1 MKKTVLVMGASRGL
15 GRSVAEAFV
24 RRGGWDVVGMART
37 ACEVPGVRM
46 VQADICDEAAVT
58 RLIHSL
64 ERLDVLVVNAAI
76 AKYRPSALD
85 APTED
90 LRVQFETNVVGPFI
104 AMREACRRMV
114 AAREG
119 LIINVGST
127 FSLEGYG
134 PMAPY
139 CATKHALLGLSRSF
153 RQEMRKKGVRICTY
167 CPGDM
172 NTGILGDATRNPKRM
187 NTDDIAPTLVHIAE
201 LPSYVEVG
209 EIVVNPLPR

>member
-24 RRGGWDVVGMART
+24 KRGWNTVAVARS
-37 ACEVPGVRM
+37 AFEIAGARCVLL
-46 VQADICDEAAVT
+46 DITHETAVT
-58 RLIHSL
+58 ELIHSL
-64 ERLDVLVVNAAI
+64 ARLDVVINNAAI
-76 AKYRPSALD
+76 AVYRPSVLD
-85 APTED
+85 GTVDD
-90 LRVQFETNVVGPFI
+90 LRSQWETNVVGPFI
-104 AMREACRRMV
+104 VMREASRRM
-114 AAREG
+114 AAAGEG

-127 FSLEGYG
+127 FALEGYG

-153 RQEMRKKGVRICTY
+153 RQEMRQKGVRVCTY

-172 NTGILGDATRNPKRM
+172 NTGILGDLTRNPQRM
-187 NTDDIAPTLVHIAE
+187 NTDDLAPTFVHIAE
-201 LPSYVEVG
+201 LPSYVEIG